1 MDKLLVYKLLV
12 VLGGSFMD
20 NNKNRL
26 KDRPKSKAEMRKM
39 YFEHGS
45 ELGIENGLHIGA
57 KDSGSNKTKTQKLYH
72 KVKKDD

>member
-1 MDKLLVYKLLV
+1 
-12 VLGGSFMD
+12 MD

-57 KDSGSNKTKTQKLYH
+57 KIVDLIKQRH
-72 KVKKDD
+72 KSFIIK

>member
-1 MDKLLVYKLLV
+1 
-12 VLGGSFMD
+12 MD

-45 ELGIENGLHIGA
+45 ELGIENGLAGLGLDLIE
-57 KDSGSNKTKTQKLYH
+57 LYR
-72 KVKKDD
+72 KYE